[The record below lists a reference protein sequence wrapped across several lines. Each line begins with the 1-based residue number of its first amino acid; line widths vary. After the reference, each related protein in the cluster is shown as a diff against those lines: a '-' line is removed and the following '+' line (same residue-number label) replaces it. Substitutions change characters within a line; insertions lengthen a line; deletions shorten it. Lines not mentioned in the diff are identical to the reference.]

1 MAKPRKDYEVGYA
14 RPPKSG
20 QFKKGQSGNSKGRR
34 KGSKLFVEIVMDALN
49 EKVAINENGSRK
61 MITKQVALAKQVA
74 NKGATGDLKSIKLLF
89 EILEGLDD
97 RERVTRSEAAHHGN
111 STASER
117 IMKKL
122 DQMRERMDARRALP
136 VKEPQDE

>member
-1 MAKPRKDYEVGYA
+1 MAKPRKDYEIGYA

-34 KGSKLFVEIVMDALN
+34 KGSKLFAEIVSDALD
-49 EKVAINENGSRK
+49 EKVTINENGSRK
-61 MITKQVALAKQVA
+61 MITKREALAKQVA
-74 NKGATGDLKSIKLLF
+74 NKGATGDLRSIKLLF

-97 RERVTRSEAAHHGN
+97 RERVTRSETAN

-117 IMKKL
+117 IRKKL
-122 DQMRERMDARRALP
+122 DQLHERIAERQAQII
-136 VKEPQDE
+136 KESESK

>member
-1 MAKPRKDYEVGYA
+1 MAEPRKDYEIGYA

-20 QFKKGQSGNSKGRR
+20 QFKKGQSGNPRGRG
-34 KGSKLFVEIVMDALN
+34 KGSKLFAEMVSEALD
-49 EKVAINENGSRK
+49 EKVMINENGSRR
-61 MITKQVALAKQVA
+61 MITKREALAKQVA

-97 RERVTRSEAAHHGN
+97 RERVTKSETEK

-117 IMKKL
+117 IKKKL
-122 DQMRERMDARRALP
+122 DQLHERIAASHAQII
-136 VKEPQDE
+136 KESESK